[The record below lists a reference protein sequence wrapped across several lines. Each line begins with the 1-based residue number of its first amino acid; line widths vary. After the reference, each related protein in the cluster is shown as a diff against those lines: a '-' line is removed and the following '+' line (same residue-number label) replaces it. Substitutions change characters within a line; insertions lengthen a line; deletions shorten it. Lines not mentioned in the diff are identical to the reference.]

1 MNRNIHGDCPRI
13 LVIDDNPAT
22 HQAFRKIFG
31 RGLSSA
37 KASVAS
43 EEAPFGAHRG
53 RPTHP
58 AFQLD
63 FAHQGQQGVGL
74 VRCALQE
81 KYPYAMVFVDARM
94 TPGSDGIE
102 TITQVWEQDP
112 DVQIVLCTEHSDD
125 SWEHTHE
132 VLGHA
137 DRFMTLKKPFSSG
150 EVLQIAE
157 SLAQKWRLARQERC
171 RWQELERRINERNR
185 DLQVMQSIDT
195 QLDAANRQT
204 KSPRAPRANTQIPS
218 RHDLERDLQR
228 ALRDRELTV
237 YYQPLVEIATRRV
250 VSFEALVRWQHPK
263 VGLIAPGE
271 FIPVAEASGLMAP
284 LGELVLRSVCEQ
296 VVVWT
301 QEQLPVVRVAVNLSP
316 AQLESQSI
324 RLLVRGILHETRA
337 QPHQL
342 ALELTG
348 STLVKNAQ
356 KHGKALQGLRED
368 GVRIAIDDFGTGC
381 SILSYLKQLP
391 VDTLKIDRS
400 LIRQLDTNGSDE
412 AIVAAI
418 VDLAR
423 SLGLEVVAEGVE
435 TPGQL
440 QILAHHGCEVAQGF
454 YFSRPLPADKCSELL
469 LDVAQR
475 SSLTDTLRLRIAP
488 LKSLSDRWVQGSVGG
503 GPVSSSED
511 PAENTIER

>member
-1 MNRNIHGDCPRI
+1 MNRNIDGDCSRI
-13 LVIDDNPAT
+13 LVIDDKPVI
-22 HQAFRKIFG
+22 HQAFQKIFG
-31 RGLSSA
+31 RGLSRS
-37 KASVAS
+37 
-43 EEAPFGAHRG
+43 G
-53 RPTHP
+53 PTQP

-63 FAHQGQQGVGL
+63 FALKGRQGVEL
-74 VRCALQE
+74 VRRALQE
-81 KYPYAMVFVDARM
+81 RHPYAMVFVDAA
-94 TPGSDGIE
+94 PDWDVVE
-102 TITQVWEQDP
+102 AITHLWEQDP

-125 SWEHTHE
+125 SWKHARE

-157 SLAQKWRLARQERC
+157 SLAQQWRLARQERC
-171 RWQELERRINERNR
+171 RLQDLERRINERNR

-195 QLDAANRQT
+195 QLDSANRQT
-204 KSPRAPRANTQIPS
+204 KSLREPQTQIPQ
-218 RHDLERDLQR
+218 RRDLEPDLQR
-228 ALRDRELTV
+228 ALRDHELTMH
-237 YYQPLVEIATRRV
+237 YQPLVEIATRRV

-263 VGLIAPGE
+263 LGLITPGE

-284 LGELVLRSVCEQ
+284 LGEFVLRSVCEQ
-296 VVVWT
+296 VVAWT

-316 AQLESQSI
+316 AQLESQCI
-324 RLLVRGILHETRA
+324 RVLVRSILHETRA
-337 QPHQL
+337 QPQQL
-342 ALELTG
+342 AFELTG
-348 STLVKNAQ
+348 STLLKYAP
-356 KHGKALQGLRED
+356 KHGKALQGLRDD

-381 SILSYLKQLP
+381 SLLSYLKQLP

-418 VDLAR
+418 VALAR
-423 SLGLEVVAEGVE
+423 SFGLEVVAEGVE

-454 YFSRPLPADKCSELL
+454 YFSRPLPADKCGELL

-475 SSLTDTLRLRIAP
+475 ASLTDTLRLRIAP
-488 LKSLSDRWVQGSVGG
+488 LKSLSQGFRLPRES
-503 GPVSSSED
+503 
-511 PAENTIER
+511 

>member
-1 MNRNIHGDCPRI
+1 MNRNIDNDCRRV
-13 LVIDDNPAT
+13 LVIDDDPAI
-22 HQAFRKIFG
+22 HQDFRKIFG

-37 KASVAS
+37 KAPAAS
-43 EEAPFGAHRG
+43 EEALFGAHRS

-63 FAHQGQQGVGL
+63 FALQGQQGFEL
-74 VRCALQE
+74 VRRALQE
-81 KYPYAMVFVDARM
+81 KNSYTMVFVDARM
-94 TPGSDGIE
+94 PPGWDGIE
-102 TITQVWEQDP
+102 TVTHLWEQDP

-125 SWEHTHE
+125 SWEHTRE

-137 DRFMTLKKPFSSG
+137 DRFMILKKPFDNI
-150 EVLQIAE
+150 EVLQIAV
-157 SLAQKWRLARQERC
+157 SLTEKWQLARQER
-171 RWQELERRINERNR
+171 RRLQDLEQRINERNR
-185 DLQVMQSIDT
+185 DLQVLQSIDA
-195 QLDAANRQT
+195 QLDAANRQP
-204 KSPRAPRANTQIPS
+204 KSLKAPRANTQIPQS
-218 RHDLERDLQR
+218 PVLERDLQR

-237 YYQPLVEIATRRV
+237 HYQPLVEIATRRV

-263 VGLIAPGE
+263 LGLITPGE

-284 LGELVLRSVCEQ
+284 LGEFVLRSVCEQ
-296 VVVWT
+296 VVAWT

-324 RLLVRGILHETRA
+324 RLLVRSILHETRA

-348 STLVKNAQ
+348 STLLKNAQ
-356 KHGKALQGLRED
+356 KHGKALQGLRDD
-368 GVRIAIDDFGTGC
+368 GVRIGIDDFGTGY

-400 LIRQLDTNGSDE
+400 FIRQLDTNGSDE

-418 VDLAR
+418 VALAR

-454 YFSRPLPADKCSELL
+454 YFSRPLPADRCSELL

-488 LKSLSDRWVQGSVGG
+488 VKSLSHRWVQGSVGG
-503 GPVSSSED
+503 GSVSSSED
-511 PAENTIER
+511 AAENTIER

>member
-1 MNRNIHGDCPRI
+1 MNRNIDGDCRRI
-13 LVIDDNPAT
+13 LVIDDNPGI

-43 EEAPFGAHRG
+43 EEALFGADRSC
-53 RPTHP
+53 PTHP

-63 FAHQGQQGVGL
+63 FALQGQQGVEL
-74 VRCALQE
+74 VRRALQE
-81 KYPYAMVFVDARM
+81 KNPYAMVFVDARM
-94 TPGSDGIE
+94 TPGWDGIE
-102 TITQVWEQDP
+102 TIKHLWEQDP

-125 SWEHTHE
+125 SCRQIRE

-150 EVLQIAE
+150 DVLRIAE
-157 SLAQKWRLARQERC
+157 SLAEKWRLARQERC
-171 RWQELERRINERNR
+171 RLQDLSRRINERNR

-204 KSPRAPRANTQIPS
+204 KSPRAPRATTQIPQS
-218 RHDLERDLQR
+218 HDLARDLQR

-237 YYQPLVEIATRRV
+237 HYQPLVEIATRRV

-263 VGLIAPGE
+263 LGLITPGE
-271 FIPVAEASGLMAP
+271 FIPVAEVSGMMAP

-296 VVVWT
+296 VVAWT
-301 QEQLPVVRVAVNLSP
+301 QEQLPVVRVAINLSP
-316 AQLESQSI
+316 AQLESQCI
-324 RLLVRGILHETRA
+324 RMLVRSVLHETRA

-348 STLVKNAQ
+348 STLLKNVQ
-356 KHGKALQGLRED
+356 KHGKALQGLRDD
-368 GVRIAIDDFGTGC
+368 GVRIGIDDFGTGY
-381 SILSYLKQLP
+381 SILRFLKQLP

-400 LIRQLDTNGSDE
+400 LIRQLDTSGSDE

-418 VDLAR
+418 VALGR
-423 SLGLEVVAEGVE
+423 SFGLEVVAEGVE

-454 YFSRPLPADKCSELL
+454 YFSRPLPADKCGELL

-488 LKSLSDRWVQGSVGG
+488 VKSLSHRWIQESGG
-503 GPVSSSED
+503 GSVSSSEG
-511 PAENTIER
+511 AVENTIER

>member
-1 MNRNIHGDCPRI
+1 MNRNIDGDCPRI

-31 RGLSSA
+31 GGLSSA

-43 EEAPFGAHRG
+43 EEAPFGAHRSC
-53 RPTHP
+53 PTHP

-63 FAHQGQQGVGL
+63 FALQVQQGVGS

-81 KYPYAMVFVDARM
+81 KNPYAMVFVDARM

-102 TITQVWEQDP
+102 TITKLWEQDP
-112 DVQIVLCTEHSDD
+112 YVQIVLCTEHSDY
-125 SWEHTHE
+125 SSKHTRE

-137 DRFMTLKKPFSSG
+137 DRFMTLKRPFSSG

-157 SLAQKWRLARQERC
+157 SLAQKWRSARQERC
-171 RWQELERRINERNR
+171 RMQDLARRINERNR
-185 DLQVMQSIDT
+185 DLQVMQSFDT
-195 QLDAANRQT
+195 QLDAVNRQT
-204 KSPRAPRANTQIPS
+204 KSPRAPGTNTQIPQ
-218 RHDLERDLQR
+218 RQDLERDLQH

-237 YYQPLVEIATRRV
+237 HYQPLVEIATRRV

-263 VGLIAPGE
+263 LGLITPGE

-284 LGELVLRSVCEQ
+284 LGEFVLRSVCQQ
-296 VVVWT
+296 VVAWT

-316 AQLESQSI
+316 AQLESQCI
-324 RLLVRGILHETRA
+324 GVLVRSILHETLA

-348 STLVKNAQ
+348 STLLKNAQ
-356 KHGKALQGLRED
+356 KHGKALQGLRGD
-368 GVRIAIDDFGTGC
+368 GVRIGIDDFGTGY

-391 VDTLKIDRS
+391 VDILKIDRS

-418 VDLAR
+418 VVLAR
-423 SLGLEVVAEGVE
+423 SFGLEAVAEGVE

-454 YFSRPLPADKCSELL
+454 YFSRPLPADKCGELL
-469 LDVAQR
+469 LDIAQR
-475 SSLTDTLRLRIAP
+475 SSLTDTMRLRIAP
-488 LKSLSDRWVQGSVGG
+488 VKSLSHRWIQGSVGS
-503 GPVSSSED
+503 GPVSSSEGA
-511 PAENTIER
+511 AENMIER

>member
-1 MNRNIHGDCPRI
+1 MNGNNEDDCRRI
-13 LVIDDNPAT
+13 LVIDDDPAI
-22 HQAFRKIFG
+22 HQGFRKIFG

-37 KASVAS
+37 KA
-43 EEAPFGAHRG
+43 EEALFGAHRS

-58 AFQLD
+58 TFQVD
-63 FAHQGQQGVGL
+63 FALQGLQGVEL
-74 VRCALQE
+74 VRLALQE
-81 KYPYAMVFVDARM
+81 KNPYTMVFVDARM
-94 TPGSDGIE
+94 PPGWDGIE
-102 TITQVWEQDP
+102 TVTHLWKEDP

-125 SWEHTHE
+125 SWEHARE
-132 VLGHA
+132 LLGHA

-171 RWQELERRINERNR
+171 RLQDLARRINERNR
-185 DLQVMQSIDT
+185 DLRVMQSIDT

-204 KSPRAPRANTQIPS
+204 RSPGTPRANTQIPQS
-218 RHDLERDLQR
+218 HDLERDLQR
-228 ALRDRELTV
+228 ALRGRELTV
-237 YYQPLVEIATRRV
+237 HYQPLVEIATRRV

-263 VGLIAPGE
+263 LGLITPGE
-271 FIPVAEASGLMAP
+271 FIPVAEAGGLMAP
-284 LGELVLRSVCEQ
+284 LGEFVLRSVCEQ
-296 VVVWT
+296 VVAWT

-316 AQLESQSI
+316 AQLESQCI
-324 RLLVRGILHETRA
+324 RVLARSILHETRA

-348 STLVKNAQ
+348 STLLKNAQ
-356 KHGKALQGLRED
+356 KHGKALQGLRDD
-368 GVRIAIDDFGTGC
+368 GVRIGIDDFGTGY

-391 VDTLKIDRS
+391 IDTLKIDRS
-400 LIRQLDTNGSDE
+400 LIRQLDTSGSDE

-418 VDLAR
+418 VALGR

-488 LKSLSDRWVQGSVGG
+488 LKSLSHRWVQGGVGD
-503 GPVSSSED
+503 GPDSSSESA
-511 PAENTIER
+511 AENTIER

>member
-1 MNRNIHGDCPRI
+1 MNRNIDGDCRRI
-13 LVIDDNPAT
+13 LVVDDNPAI

-31 RGLSSA
+31 SGLSSA
-37 KASVAS
+37 KASVDS
-43 EEAPFGAHRG
+43 EEVQFGAHRS
-53 RPTHP
+53 RPPHP

-63 FAHQGQQGVGL
+63 FALQGQQGGEL
-74 VRCALQE
+74 VRRALQE
-81 KYPYAMVFVDARM
+81 KNPYAMVFVDARM
-94 TPGSDGIE
+94 TPGWDGIE
-102 TITQVWEQDP
+102 TITHLWEQDP

-125 SWEHTHE
+125 SWKQARE

-150 EVLQIAE
+150 EVLQIAKSVAE
-157 SLAQKWRLARQERC
+157 KWRLARQERC
-171 RWQELERRINERNR
+171 RWQDLARRINERNR
-185 DLQVMQSIDT
+185 DLQVRQSIDT

-204 KSPRAPRANTQIPS
+204 NSPRAPRANTQIPQS
-218 RHDLERDLQR
+218 HDLERDLQR

-237 YYQPLVEIATRRV
+237 HYQPLVEIATRRV
-250 VSFEALVRWQHPK
+250 ASFEALVRWQHPK
-263 VGLIAPGE
+263 LGLIAPGE

-284 LGELVLRSVCEQ
+284 LGEFVLRSVCEQ
-296 VVVWT
+296 VMAWT

-316 AQLESQSI
+316 AQLESQCI
-324 RLLVRGILHETRA
+324 RVLVRSILRETQA

-348 STLVKNAQ
+348 STLLKSAQ
-356 KHGKALQGLRED
+356 RHGKALQGLRDD
-368 GVRIAIDDFGTGC
+368 GVRIGIDDFGTGY
-381 SILSYLKQLP
+381 SILKFLKQLP

-418 VDLAR
+418 VALAR

-454 YFSRPLPADKCSELL
+454 YFSRPLPADKCGELL

-475 SSLTDTLRLRIAP
+475 SSLTDTMRLRIAP
-488 LKSLSDRWVQGSVGG
+488 VKSLSHRWMQGSVGG
-503 GPVSSSED
+503 GPVSSSEGV
-511 PAENTIER
+511 AENTIER